1 MYRLPDI
8 AVPLDFPNDFRTT
21 EEGLLAVGGN
31 LLPQTLVN
39 AYAKGIFPW
48 YSQGDPLLWWHPDP
62 RLVLIPN
69 QLHVSRSLRKII
81 NHGDFT
87 VTFNRDFDR
96 VISDCAAKRAPK
108 RDSTWILPEIKQAYR
123 ALFEAGF
130 AQSVEVWDRSGRFAG
145 GMYGVAIGRVFFGES
160 MVSHATNAS
169 KVALFHLCEAMTRL
183 GYLLLDCQVT
193 STHLMSLGAQ
203 EVTRGEFLDLL
214 RSGASESK
222 LPGSTLTT

>member
-39 AYAKGIFPW
+39 AYAKGVFPW
-48 YSQGDPLLWWHPDP
+48 YSQGDPILWWHPDP
-62 RLVLIPN
+62 RLVLVPD
-69 QLHVSRSLRKII
+69 QFHASRSLDKII
-81 NHGDFT
+81 KRGDFT
-87 VTFNRDFDR
+87 VSFNRDFDR

-130 AQSVEVWDRSGRFAG
+130 AQSVEVWERSGRFAG
-145 GMYGVAIGRVFFGES
+145 GMYGVAMGRVFFGES

-193 STHLMSLGAQ
+193 SEHLLTLGAR
-203 EVTRGEFLDLL
+203 EITREAFLRFLQSGE
-214 RSGASESK
+214 SGAK
-222 LPGSTLTT
+222 RPGARF